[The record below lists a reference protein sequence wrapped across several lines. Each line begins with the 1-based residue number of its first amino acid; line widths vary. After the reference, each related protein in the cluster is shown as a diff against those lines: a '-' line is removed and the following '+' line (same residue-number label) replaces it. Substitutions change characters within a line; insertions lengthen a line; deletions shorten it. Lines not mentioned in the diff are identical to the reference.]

1 MRTPSTAADVRL
13 RAPTR
18 RSGFTLIELVASM
31 AIGFLLLGGMASA
44 ILIASHALPGRNTTT
59 DAILR
64 ASDVVEQ
71 IAGELHCAVTF
82 TQRSATIVEM
92 NVPDRN
98 ADLAP
103 ETIRYAWSGTR
114 GDPLTRQYNGGTV
127 VNVAEDVQ
135 EFQLDYDLKTIS
147 QEGSPIQNESSE
159 TLLMSQ
165 DSPSSDCS
173 SAAVKSDYWV
183 GEYFLPT
190 LPADTVSWKVTRVKI
205 SALASDS
212 PFDGVTKV
220 QLRLPAFG
228 NVPSTNFIGEALMYE
243 SSLMSSFLWYT
254 FSFTGV
260 AELSSGQVMCLVLKT
275 TSTDGS
281 CRVEYASG
289 GVSLPNAGYLE
300 YGGSW
305 TVNTDYALQ
314 FEVYGTITTSSGEP
328 EVVDV
333 YDLTGVGIKLRMGAD
348 AGTRVETAAQ
358 VLNEPEVTGP

>member
-1 MRTPSTAADVRL
+1 MRTQSNAAALRL

-18 RSGFTLIELVASM
+18 RCGFTLVELVASTTIG
-31 AIGFLLLGGMASA
+31 AILLGGMGSA

-64 ASDVVEQ
+64 AADVVEQ
-71 IAGELHCAVTF
+71 ISNELHGTETV
-82 TQRSATIVEM
+82 TQRSATMVEIK
-92 NVPDRN
+92 VPDRN
-98 ADLAP
+98 ADAAP
-103 ETIRYAWSGTR
+103 ETIRYAWSGIV
-114 GDPLTRQYNGGTV
+114 GDPLTRQYNAGTV

-147 QEGSPIQNESSE
+147 QGGAPIQNESSE
-159 TLLMSQ
+159 TLLMRQ
-165 DSPSSDCS
+165 ESPSASTS
-173 SAAVKSDYWV
+173 SVAVKSDFWV

-205 SALASDS
+205 RALASDF
-212 PFDGVTKV
+212 PLDGVTNV
-220 QLRLPAFG
+220 QLRLPASG

-254 FSFTGV
+254 FSFTSV
-260 AELSSGQVMCLVLKT
+260 AGLSPGQGLCLVLKT

-314 FEVYGTITTSSGEP
+314 FYVYGTITTSSGEP
-328 EVVDV
+328 EVVNV
-333 YDLTGVGIKLRMGAD
+333 YDLTRVGIKLRIGAD
-348 AGTRVETAAQ
+348 ARTRVQTAAQ
-358 VLNEPEVTGP
+358 VLNAPEVTGP

>member
-1 MRTPSTAADVRL
+1 MRTRSNAADMRQH
-13 RAPTR
+13 APTS
-18 RSGFTLIELVASM
+18 RSGFTLVELVASM
-31 AIGFLLLGGMASA
+31 TPAVILLGGMGSA
-44 ILIASHALPGRNTTT
+44 ILIASHALPGRNSAT

-71 IAGELHCAVTF
+71 MAGELHCAVTF
-82 TQRSATIVEM
+82 TQRSATTVEIR
-92 NVPDRN
+92 VPDRN

-103 ETIRYAWSGTR
+103 ETIRYTWSGTP
-114 GDPLTRQYNGGTV
+114 GDPLTRQYNAGTV

-147 QEGSPIQNESSE
+147 QEGSPNQNESSE
-159 TLLMSQ
+159 TLLMRQ
-165 DSPSSDCS
+165 DSPSSNTS
-173 SAAVKSDYWV
+173 STAVKSDFWV

-205 SALASDS
+205 RALASDS
-212 PFDGVTKV
+212 PLDGVTKV
-220 QLRLPAFG
+220 QLRLAASG

-254 FSFTGV
+254 FSFTSV
-260 AELSSGQVMCLVLKT
+260 ARLSPGQGLCLVLKT
-275 TSTDGS
+275 ASTDGS

-300 YGGSW
+300 YSGSW
-305 TVNTDYALQ
+305 TVTTDYALQ

-333 YDLTGVGIKLRMGAD
+333 YDLTGVGIKLRIGAD